1 MLIKSDRFVS
11 SENAKTVRAA
21 RFLDPGVTALH
32 RQSLTVIEKLSE
44 KLTDEAAQTMER
56 AFAVHGEIEKI
67 YSQCIDFGVTDSIT
81 KALAIRIFG
90 S

>member
-1 MLIKSDRFVS
+1 MKGAGSAPFMVQQSAETVYLFMLP
-11 SENAKTVRAA
+11 
-21 RFLDPGVTALH
+21 L
-32 RQSLTVIEKLSE
+32 E
-44 KLTDEAAQTMER
+44 KLTDEASQTMER